1 MDGISGTVLLQGH
14 VLWSLSMEAPP
25 APSREAAGGVGPLG
39 WCLPH
44 TGIRAGRQWAGVGSA
59 GALGTLS
66 GWFWVLLLSTT
77 TTVTFLPVLG
87 TAVAPVAVRDRAMVS
102 GQSSA
107 AVSLLQD
114 PGPCSVPVPALPA
127 SGASGLG
134 SQLVPAEPS
143 TNHCLSPALP
153 VSTELSQGC
162 ARGCDLCS
170 EFNGCL
176 RCSPKLFILLE
187 RNDIRQIGICLPS
200 CPLGYF
206 GLRNTDMN
214 KCISECGAGRDGAR
228 AGGSDLQ
235 AVCSS
240 AQVQEVLWL
249 YGRGEAGLWK
259 ELSTAWAC
267 CRRGILQDLWAVF
280 LYGLPDWQPLGGGG
294 SFQAFSAYF
303 PALLLT
309 RLRRL

>member
-1 MDGISGTVLLQGH
+1 MQDLWALAHRVSLPWASGLMG
-14 VLWSLSMEAPP
+14 
-25 APSREAAGGVGPLG
+25 
-39 WCLPH
+39 
-44 TGIRAGRQWAGVGSA
+44 RAGRQWAEVDSA
-59 GALGTLS
+59 GALGTAGGCL
-66 GWFWVLLLSTT
+66 WVLLLSMA
-77 TTVTFLPVLG
+77 TVVTLMLVLG
-87 TAVAPVAVRDRAMVS
+87 TVLAPVGIRDRAMVS
-102 GQSSA
+102 GRSSPGS
-107 AVSLLQD
+107 VSVLQD
-114 PGPCSVPVPALPA
+114 PGPCSVPVPALSA

-214 KCISECGAGRDGAR
+214 KCISECGAGRERAR
-228 AGGSDLQ
+228 AGGSVLQGSMCLCSGAGGAVAVQKGRGRAKHGSHLPDKNPAQHRVGMLWTWDL
-235 AVCSS
+235 ARPLGSFVIWAARLAMVSF
-240 AQVQEVLWL
+240 
-249 YGRGEAGLWK
+249 GRGEI
-259 ELSTAWAC
+259 LS
-267 CRRGILQDLWAVF
+267 GI
-280 LYGLPDWQPLGGGG
+280 
-294 SFQAFSAYF
+294 
-303 PALLLT
+303 
-309 RLRRL
+309 